1 MDLRNDDFNE
11 LNRTPFSDF
20 NSAVSDLQ
28 SKLNKS
34 ESERKQTEQRLV
46 EMEKALAVN
55 SKLIESLKKDLSVL
69 DQDNR

>member
-28 SKLNKS
+28 SKLIKS
-34 ESERKQTEQRLV
+34 ESERKQTEQRLA
-46 EMEKALAVN
+46 EMEKTLAVN

>member
-1 MDLRNDDFNE
+1 MDLRNEDFNE

-28 SKLNKS
+28 SKLIKS
-34 ESERKQTEQRLV
+34 ESERKQTEQRLA

>member
-28 SKLNKS
+28 SKLIKS
-34 ESERKQTEQRLV
+34 ESERKQTEQRLA